1 MPKPT
6 YITEAK
12 WNEEHNHL
20 IGKGSALGNQKAN
33 IHDYLYCRLNIID
46 GKVGSLLT
54 ANGIFLA
61 AAGVVG
67 TSFKDNIEPS
77 NLCLLKTSATLW
89 FISTIICLLVSC
101 LKWEYLDAKASNNNA
116 YVDKIISVTV
126 RRTNSYNIALISMF
140 LSFLMFSYVALSHF
154 YI

>member
-1 MPKPT
+1 MLSIKRKFSEKL
-6 YITEAK
+6 TEEQNHMKGKESAIGR
-12 WNEEHNHL
+12 NEINT
-20 IGKGSALGNQKAN
+20 
-33 IHDYLYCRLNIID
+33 HDYLYCRLNIID

-67 TSFKDNIEPS
+67 TNFTNKSEILS
-77 NLCLLKTSATLW
+77 LYSIKTSLLLW
-89 FISTIICLLVSC
+89 FISTTICLLVSY

-126 RRTNSYNIALISMF
+126 VRTFLYNLALISMG
-140 LSFLMFSYVALSHF
+140 LSFLLFSYVALSHF
-154 YI
+154 